1 MLEPIVDIEISAPSD
16 NMGDIAG
23 DLSSR
28 RGRVGNTNALPGSMI
43 SITGQVPLAEIDD
56 YQSRLKSMTGG
67 EGSYNIEFRSYE
79 AAPSEVQKRLAAAFQ
94 HPEED

>member
-1 MLEPIVDIEISAPSD
+1 
-16 NMGDIAG
+16 
-23 DLSSR
+23 
-28 RGRVGNTNALPGSMI
+28 MI

-79 AAPSEVQKRLAAAFQ
+79 AAPGEVQKRLAAAFKQ
-94 HPEED
+94 PEED

>member
-1 MLEPIVDIEISAPSD
+1 
-16 NMGDIAG
+16 
-23 DLSSR
+23 
-28 RGRVGNTNALPGSMI
+28 MI

-67 EGSYNIEFRSYE
+67 EGTYSVEFKSYE
-79 AAPSEVQKRLAAAFQ
+79 SAPVDIQKRLTDAFQ